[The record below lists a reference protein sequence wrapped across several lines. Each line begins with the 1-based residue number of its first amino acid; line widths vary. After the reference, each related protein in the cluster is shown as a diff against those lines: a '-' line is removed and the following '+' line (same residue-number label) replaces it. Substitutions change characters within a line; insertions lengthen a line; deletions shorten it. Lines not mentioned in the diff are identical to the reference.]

1 MDSCDPHSLRS
12 LLVFKNTIN
21 QELIRSLHVYGLEDG
36 KENEVEREFL
46 FSDNSS
52 YVELRA
58 YPVLKL
64 MKLNVPQVLKGYV
77 NGCWVCILAF
87 HANRSPNF
95 TCIPCILSVSRNP
108 QLKLIPNLAKD
119 LQMVGEMTC
128 IKDEKEPLQKSDEET
143 SQGNDGNY
151 RQLRSLPM
159 LDLDLNRPPC
169 SVTVSESSDD
179 QESGRQS
186 PGNIEKKNRRAA
198 SERISKITLPDLV
211 KYFDIP
217 IVEASRSLN
226 VGLTV
231 LKKKCREFGI
241 PRWPHRKIKSLDS
254 LIRDLQSFIVT
265 SAQEETEF
273 QQKENKDAALA
284 VAKRQRMLERER
296 ESIERKPFL
305 DMKIETKRFR
315 QDVFKRR
322 HRARVLRSQGLS
334 LSGN

>member
-1 MDSCDPHSLRS
+1 MDSCDPHFLRS

-21 QELIRSLHVYGLEDG
+21 QGNG
-36 KENEVEREFL
+36 
-46 FSDNSS
+46 S
-52 YVELRA
+52 YVEFRA
-58 YPVLKL
+58 YPVLRL
-64 MKLNVPQVLKGYV
+64 MKFRVSQVLEGYV

-95 TCIPCILSVSRNP
+95 TCTPSILSVSRNP
-108 QLKLIPNLAKD
+108 QLKLIPNLAND
-119 LQMVGEMTC
+119 LQMVVETTC
-128 IKDEKEPLQKSDEET
+128 IKAENLQKSDEET
-143 SQGNDGNY
+143 SQGNDENHC
-151 RQLRSLPM
+151 QLRRSLPM

-169 SVTVSESSDD
+169 PATMSESSDD

-186 PGNIEKKNRRAA
+186 PGLIEKKNRRAA
-198 SERISKITLPDLV
+198 SDRIAKITLPDLV

-254 LIRDLQSFIVT
+254 LIRDLQ
-265 SAQEETEF
+265 EETGF
-273 QQKENKDAALA
+273 QQKENKAAALA
-284 VAKRQRMLERER
+284 VAKRQRMLESEK
-296 ESIERKPFL
+296 ESIERRPFL